1 MQNITTKH
9 LEFDFLRLFVETIFE
24 PGASVFGRYANS
36 VSTRRGIYCMPPIRK
51 VVIGTIHLR
60 RQHVLG
66 GEGCPHVPMVKRS
79 QYIRI
84 KNPLHKH
91 FAGMP
96 MVGG

>member
-1 MQNITTKH
+1 MTK
-9 LEFDFLRLFVETIFE
+9 
-24 PGASVFGRYANS
+24 YAQE
-36 VSTRRGIYCMPPIRK
+36 I
-51 VVIGTIHLR
+51 IHLR

-66 GEGCPHVPMVKRS
+66 GRGVPMCRKVKSS

-96 MVGG
+96 MVGVKNRENLPTS

>member
-1 MQNITTKH
+1 MMAKS
-9 LEFDFLRLFVETIFE
+9 EPEKFDIIGELLSNYGEMT
-24 PGASVFGRYANS
+24 GRN
-36 VSTRRGIYCMPPIRK
+36 VSREILSNLDFSTLQQ
-51 VVIGTIHLR
+51 GTIHLR

-66 GEGCPHVPMVKRS
+66 GEGCPHVPMVERS

-91 FAGMP
+91 FPGMP

>member
-1 MQNITTKH
+1 MVSYLILASYLNVHYLSNHKPVSPKKQKKYDI
-9 LEFDFLRLFVETIFE
+9 VPTIE
-24 PGASVFGRYANS
+24 QGK
-36 VSTRRGIYCMPPIRK
+36 IQQ
-51 VVIGTIHLR
+51 GTIHLR

>member
-1 MQNITTKH
+1 MNYENKVLVQTLFTKRMN
-9 LEFDFLRLFVETIFE
+9 LEI
-24 PGASVFGRYANS
+24 
-36 VSTRRGIYCMPPIRK
+36 
-51 VVIGTIHLR
+51 IHLR

-66 GEGCPHVPMVKRS
+66 GDSLVPMVERS
-79 QYIRI
+79 HYIMF